1 MWRRR
6 YDQRNHQLGLV
17 CWVCSFCFGTRH
29 GYAVNWMLNYCK
41 HLLEGLNLK
50 NLEEKKEPISVT
62 QAITAIN
69 NIRLDAGQENSLS
82 IEDSLCIIEQELKAK
97 DDNIA
102 RKENDILMMVNV
114 NNEQKKEIKRL
125 KKGSI

>member
-1 MWRRR
+1 M
-6 YDQRNHQLGLV
+6 NI
-17 CWVCSFCFGTRH
+17 CNCE
-29 GYAVNWMLNYCK
+29 NYK
-41 HLLEGLNLK
+41 
-50 NLEEKKEPISVT
+50 EKKEPIPVT

-114 NNEQKKEIKRL
+114 NNEQKKEIKQLKENLTISGFNKTVKAKDKEIEDVILYTQRL
-125 KKGSI
+125 KD

>member
-1 MWRRR
+1 
-6 YDQRNHQLGLV
+6 
-17 CWVCSFCFGTRH
+17 
-29 GYAVNWMLNYCK
+29 MLNYCK

-82 IEDSLCIIEQELKAK
+82 IE
-97 DDNIA
+97 
-102 RKENDILMMVNV
+102 
-114 NNEQKKEIKRL
+114 EIGRAHV
-125 KKGSI
+125 